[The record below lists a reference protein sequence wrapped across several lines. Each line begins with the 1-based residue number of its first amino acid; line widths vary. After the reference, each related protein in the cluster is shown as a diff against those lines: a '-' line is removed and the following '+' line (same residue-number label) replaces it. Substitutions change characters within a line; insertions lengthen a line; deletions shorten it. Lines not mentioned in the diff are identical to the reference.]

1 MIVRRSG
8 NHVARVVR
16 EVRMPRQI
24 TPAGSD
30 PTAIGEVSA
39 PPFTRLPDPKKL
51 FCGRAQRLTVLADGH
66 QLAPYLRF
74 LADLAGMQHDIQDG
88 LPEPKLPGLEA
99 LQRARTFAMPPLDR
113 NMPEFGAAATTLDRL
128 VSAASS
134 IEKPA
139 IAAKALDRLKQATRP
154 ERDTAMR
161 NVLADAIP
169 MEALAEHVYVAAALQ
184 VHFARLAALLDP
196 SRLVPVGEG
205 ACPACGGPPVSSII
219 VGWHGA
225 HGTRFCACSL
235 CGTLWHH
242 VRIKCTLCGS
252 TKGIGYQEI
261 EGGPGTVKA
270 ETCDACGCYVKILHQ
285 HKDPALDPVADD
297 VATLG
302 LDMLVR
308 EGGYRRGSFNPFLI
322 GY

>member
-1 MIVRRSG
+1 
-8 NHVARVVR
+8 
-16 EVRMPRQI
+16 MPRQI
-24 TPAGSD
+24 SPAGSD

-39 PPFTRLPDPKKL
+39 PPFARLPDPSLL
-51 FCGRAQRLTVLADGH
+51 FARRAQRLAGLAEGH
-66 QLAPYLRF
+66 QLGAYLRF
-74 LADLAGMQHDIQDG
+74 LAAVSNAQHHIQDG
-88 LPEPKLPGLEA
+88 LPDPEA
-99 LQRARTFAMPPLDR
+99 PDIDARERARSFGMPPLDR
-113 NMPEFGAAATTLDRL
+113 NKPAAAALSETLERL
-128 VSAASS
+128 VIAAST
-134 IEKPA
+134 IDKPE
-139 IAAKALDRLKQATRP
+139 AATGALDRLKQAGP
-154 ERDTAMR
+154 SERDGMVR

-184 VHFARLAALLDP
+184 VHFTRLAGCLDAAA
-196 SRLVPVGEG
+196 LVPVGDG
-205 ACPACGGPPVSSII
+205 ACPVCGGPPVSSMI

-225 HGTRFCACSL
+225 HGSRFCACSL
-235 CGTLWHH
+235 CGTLWNY

-270 ETCDACGCYVKILHQ
+270 ETCKACGCYVKILHQ

-302 LDMLVR
+302 LDLLVR